1 MTKKRYE
8 IKQHKVEKDTGF
20 DVSKTAQLGQ
30 ILKES
35 YLITYST
42 IISQNIFY
50 DFNLKVNIYSEKAT
64 KYMNFIRRN
73 KKYHMKLQEYKNYNA
88 TI

>member
-35 YLITYST
+35 YLISYPT
-42 IISQNIFY
+42 IISQDIFY
-50 DFNLKVNIYSEKAT
+50 DFNFT
-64 KYMNFIRRN
+64 R
-73 KKYHMKLQEYKNYNA
+73 KKEQKISHEIVGIKKL
-88 TI
+88 